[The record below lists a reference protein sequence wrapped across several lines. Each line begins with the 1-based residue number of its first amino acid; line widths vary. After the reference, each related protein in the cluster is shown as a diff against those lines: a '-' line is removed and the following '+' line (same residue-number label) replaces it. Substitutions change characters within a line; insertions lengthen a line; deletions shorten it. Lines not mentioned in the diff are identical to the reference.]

1 MSVTAPARKPATR
14 AAKAS
19 SSPAPAK
26 AVAPKAEPTP
36 VVAPVPSKKI
46 TSATK
51 FRVAVRFAAHANG
64 WAFEQISTNVDQYTK
79 GDTVVHVHH
88 GASDL
93 VTKAEKLEGT
103 KPIDQIIPGSKLKVE
118 RVHNWLAP
126 KDKATDFL
134 KVPAAQVAQYESG
147 KGLALIKV
155 MDEPKIDKAAAK

>member
-1 MSVTAPARKPATR
+1 MSVTTTVRKPATR
-14 AAKAS
+14 TAKAV

-26 AVAPKAEPTP
+26 VATAPAKAEP
-36 VVAPVPSKKI
+36 APVGKKI

-51 FRVAVRFAAHANG
+51 FRVAVRFAAQSNG
-64 WAFEQISTNVDQYTK
+64 WAFEQISTSTDQYTK
-79 GDTVVHVHH
+79 GDTTVHVHH

-103 KPIDQIIPGSKLKVE
+103 KPVDQIIPGSKLKVE

-126 KDKATDFL
+126 AEKSTDFL
-134 KVPAAQVAQYESG
+134 KVPAAQVSEYESG

-155 MDEPKIDKAAAK
+155 MDEPTAK

>member
-14 AAKAS
+14 TAKAS
-19 SSPAPAK
+19 TSPAPAK
-26 AVAPKAEPTP
+26 AATPKAEPAP
-36 VVAPVPSKKI
+36 VVLSKKV

-51 FRVAVRFAAHANG
+51 FRVAVRYAAQANG
-64 WAFEQISTNVDQYTK
+64 WVFEQISTNVDQYTK

-93 VTKAEKLEGT
+93 VTRAEKLEGT

-134 KVPAAQVAQYESG
+134 RVPAAQVAEYESG

-155 MDEPKIDKAAAK
+155 MDEPKVDKAAAK

>member
-14 AAKAS
+14 TVKTAT
-19 SSPAPAK
+19 SPAPAK
-26 AVAPKAEPTP
+26 
-36 VVAPVPSKKI
+36 VVAPMAEAAPVVPSKKV

-64 WAFEQISTNVDQYTK
+64 WAFEQISTNIDQYTK

-134 KVPAAQVAQYESG
+134 KVPAAQVAEYESG

-155 MDEPKIDKAAAK
+155 IDEPKAKADAK

>member
-1 MSVTAPARKPATR
+1 MSVTTTVRKPATR
-14 AAKAS
+14 TAKAAT
-19 SSPAPAK
+19 SPAPVKAAAAPAK
-26 AVAPKAEPTP
+26 AEP
-36 VVAPVPSKKI
+36 APVSKKV

-51 FRVAVRFAAHANG
+51 FRVAVRFAAQANG
-64 WAFEQISTNVDQYTK
+64 WAFEQISTSTDKYTK
-79 GDTVVHVHH
+79 GDTEVHVHH

-134 KVPAAQVAQYESG
+134 KVPAAQVSEYESG

-155 MDEPKIDKAAAK
+155 MDEPKATNAAK